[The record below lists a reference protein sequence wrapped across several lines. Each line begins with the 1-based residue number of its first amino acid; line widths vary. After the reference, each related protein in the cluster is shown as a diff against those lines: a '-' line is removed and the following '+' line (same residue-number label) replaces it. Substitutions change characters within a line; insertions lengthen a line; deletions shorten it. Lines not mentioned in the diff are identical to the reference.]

1 MYPGLLTLGS
11 SYSLR
16 LPILADSGRLQIS
29 SPITVADQ
37 WRLLPRFPWGTWAI
51 NSLDWKICCY
61 SVPPFSYATRHLAFI
76 RAVIK
81 ANDTAPSTMIVRPM
95 SLIGR
100 AKEVGWSNLIIPMT

>member
-37 WRLLPRFPWGTWAI
+37 WRLIPRFPWGTWAI
-51 NSLDWKICCY
+51 DSLDWKSYC
-61 SVPPFSYATRHLAFI
+61 SSRPPVCYATRHLALI
-76 RAVIK
+76 KAVIN
-81 ANDTAPSTMIVRPM
+81 ANSTAPSTMIVRPM
-95 SLIGR
+95 SLIGN
-100 AKEVGWSNLIIPMT
+100 ANEVGWSNLMIPTT

>member
-37 WRLLPRFPWGTWAI
+37 WRLLPRFPWGTWLRHYEI
-51 NSLDWKICCY
+51 RSSSD
-61 SVPPFSYATRHLAFI
+61 SRSPFCYATRHLAFTN
-76 RAVIK
+76 AVMN
-81 ANDTAPSTMIVRPM
+81 ASNTAPSTMIVRPR
-95 SLIGR
+95 SLIGN
-100 AKEVGWSNLIIPMT
+100 ANDVGWSSLIIPIT

>member
-11 SYSLR
+11 FYSLR

-37 WRLLPRFPWGTWAI
+37 WRNFTALPLGTWAI
-51 NSLDWKICCY
+51 NSLVWKYCCY
-61 SVPPFSYATRHLAFI
+61 RKPPFSYATRHLAFI

-95 SLIGR
+95 SLIGS